1 MVSPNN
7 ICSKILFFSVACWN
21 FLRKSVC
28 AAWAFTASFALI
40 KYWLRSAPV
49 LRCALS
55 NAQHACQASVTIPIP
70 FPLPPIP
77 RSTPLLSNPRPL
89 QWISLLFAVFI
100 LEQQLQLLEQRDAA
114 PKTSAAGPPKRQ
126 TQLKFWWQQSDIV
139 RLTLERLRGL
149 TYSYV
154 TIMCS
159 NSKRCWFS
167 FSHKNTLISCNE
179 KKMNKIYFA

>member
-1 MVSPNN
+1 MVSPNH

-70 FPLPPIP
+70 LPPSP
-77 RSTPLLSNPRPL
+77 YSSFHSTPLQSSPAAMDQLIVCGFYSRTAATVAGATRCSPKNISSWATEASNPTQILMATIRYCAINP
-89 QWISLLFAVFI
+89 WAV
-100 LEQQLQLLEQRDAA
+100 
-114 PKTSAAGPPKRQ
+114 
-126 TQLKFWWQQSDIV
+126 
-139 RLTLERLRGL
+139 ERAYIFL
-149 TYSYV
+149 
-154 TIMCS
+154 
-159 NSKRCWFS
+159 
-167 FSHKNTLISCNE
+167 CNY
-179 KKMNKIYFA
+179 NVF